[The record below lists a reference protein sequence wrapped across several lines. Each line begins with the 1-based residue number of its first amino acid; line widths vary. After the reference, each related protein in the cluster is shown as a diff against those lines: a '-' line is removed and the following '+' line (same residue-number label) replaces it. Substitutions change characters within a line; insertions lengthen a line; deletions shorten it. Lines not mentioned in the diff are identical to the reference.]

1 MTQEDY
7 YNITSII
14 EGDDK
19 ELNAVESRINILT
32 CPIAKR
38 KGIMFSAEECAEWS
52 KDLKQF
58 LVEQENKEYIH
69 TN

>member
-7 YNITSII
+7 YNIASII

-19 ELNAVESRINILT
+19 ELNAVESLINIFT

-38 KGIMFSAEECAEWS
+38 KGITFSSEDCEERS
-52 KDLKQF
+52 KELKQF
-58 LVEQENKEYIH
+58 LVELKK
-69 TN
+69 